1 METIAQFMEI
11 IIKGLD
17 ISKLLRLEQI
27 HAVIIIY
34 VSLDSNYMEKDMEVN
49 GLNFIDIYYFYKFSL
64 NYLIFCF
71 IF

>member
-64 NYLIFCF
+64 NY
-71 IF
+71 